1 MITLIGAL
9 LGFISSAFPDL
20 LKIWRDAADRKHEM
34 AILQMQMEQQR
45 QGHTNRLEEINVQ
58 ADIEESRALYKT
70 YHSGI
75 QWVDALNG
83 TVRPVLAYA
92 FFLLYASV
100 KWAQLAASLGSVT
113 FIEALPLIWHV
124 EDQAIFAGIIS
135 FYFGQRAMSKLRSGR

>member
-1 MITLIGAL
+1 MITLLGSL

-20 LKIWRDAADRKHEM
+20 LKIWRDAADRKHEL

-45 QGHTNRLEEINVQ
+45 QGHTHRLEEINVQ
-58 ADIEESRALYKT
+58 ADIAESRALYKT

-83 TVRPVLAYA
+83 TVRPVIAYS
-92 FFLLYASV
+92 FFILYAVV
-100 KWAQLAASLGSVT
+100 KAMQFSAD
-113 FIEALPLIWHV
+113 LPWLLWTA

-135 FYFGQRAMSKLRSGR
+135 FYFGQRAMSKLRQGR